1 MNRTNHHDFN
11 STETLARVG
20 GGLVVGRWCLAVCA
34 ACPAPPL
41 VRLLPVRAVARVMR
55 AMPAMRTIQRL
66 KEPIQACADLNKPR
80 IDIDFSRLAAP
91 QRHRVMDMPFVR
103 RDAQGALVSLH
114 RHADDASAEWLAH
127 DDAQVIAFLGQSPAA
142 GFDQLDAD
150 FIRVLEDL
158 IDALIRQRVI
168 NINDLPPAAQRKLYS
183 RKDHR
188 APKALTELNLLGDAP
203 SAEGSAL
210 TDFAPFS

>member
-1 MNRTNHHDFN
+1 MNRTNHHDIN

-168 NINDLPPAAQRKLYS
+168 NITDLPPAAQRKLYS

>member
-168 NINDLPPAAQRKLYS
+168 NITDLPPAAQRKLYS

>member
-1 MNRTNHHDFN
+1 M
-11 STETLARVG
+11 
-20 GGLVVGRWCLAVCA
+20 VGRWCLAMCA
-34 ACPAPPL
+34 ACLAPPL
-41 VRLLPVRAVARVMR
+41 VRLLPVRAAGRVMR
-55 AMPAMRTIQRL
+55 AMPAMRTVQGL
-66 KEPIQACADLNKPR
+66 KAPIQAGADLNKPGF
-80 IDIDFSRLAAP
+80 DIDFSRLAAP
-91 QRHRVMDMPFVR
+91 QRHRVMAMPFVR

-114 RHADDASAEWLAH
+114 RHADGASAEWLAH
-127 DDAQVIAFLGQSPAA
+127 DDAQVIGFLGQSPAA

-168 NINDLPPAAQRKLYS
+168 NITDLPPAAQRKLYS

-188 APKALTELNLLGDAP
+188 APTALTELNLLGDAP

>member
-1 MNRTNHHDFN
+1 M
-11 STETLARVG
+11 
-20 GGLVVGRWCLAVCA
+20 VGRWCLAMCA
-34 ACPAPPL
+34 ACLAPPL

-55 AMPAMRTIQRL
+55 AMPAMRTVQGL
-66 KEPIQACADLNKPR
+66 KAPIQACADLNKPGF
-80 IDIDFSRLAAP
+80 DIDFSRLAAP

-127 DDAQVIAFLGQSPAA
+127 DDAQVIGFLGQSPAA

-168 NINDLPPAAQRKLYS
+168 NITDLPPAAQRKLYS

-188 APKALTELNLLGDAP
+188 APTALTELNLLGDAP